1 MTMDD
6 KIKFSPNVLLIDV
19 TFINEIVATSRRVLG
34 ERLGRELPEL
44 DLPAWLTYLVLDA
57 GLREGDNEIQVLLV
71 HEAETH
77 RLSGCQPHDLESL
90 NGMACRTP
98 LGEFQFS
105 CVTPADIATR
115 EELFLDLMTLAQD
128 SADVQCLALL
138 PYHPEYGQKM
148 EEELVKLLKEKEA
161 EECRKVF
168 YFTLSQPSSEWKFRT
183 DFVTFSLLKAF
194 GISPEEL

>member
-1 MTMDD
+1 MDE
-6 KIKFSPNVLLIDV
+6 KIKFQPNVLLIDV
-19 TFINEIVATSRRVLG
+19 TFINEIAATSRKVLG

-44 DLPAWLTYLVLDA
+44 DLPTWLTYLALDA
-57 GLREGDNEIQVLLV
+57 GLRGADNEVQVLLV
-71 HEAETH
+71 HEADTH
-77 RLSGCQPHDLESL
+77 RLNGCQPNDLPSL

-138 PYHPEYGQKM
+138 PFHPEYGQKM
-148 EEELVKLLKEKEA
+148 ERELTKLLEEKDA

-168 YFTLSQPSSEWKFRT
+168 YFALSQPSQEWKFRT

-194 GISPEEL
+194 GVGAEEMK